1 MKLPDLPR
9 HSGVFVAGTDTGVG
23 KTLVAGAIARLLRR
37 EGRRVGVF
45 KPVAT
50 GCRHD
55 REGLVSSD
63 AEFLAWCAD
72 CEYPLSV
79 VTPVTYATPAAPAAC
94 ELVERRAVDLEHI
107 ANMYQYVCS
116 VSDVVVV
123 EGIGGVRVPISQ
135 GVEVLDLAAAMRLP
149 VVVVARPNLGT
160 INHTL
165 LTVGALRGAGL
176 KVAGVVV
183 SGYNAETADAAVEMA
198 PEIIAE
204 YGDVKILSLLPYDP
218 ESNVE
223 AGRLGAGTLE
233 VLDQVDWAR
242 IVQG

>member
-1 MKLPDLPR
+1 
-9 HSGVFVAGTDTGVG
+9 
-23 KTLVAGAIARLLRR
+23 
-37 EGRRVGVF
+37 
-45 KPVAT
+45 
-50 GCRHD
+50 
-55 REGLVSSD
+55 
-63 AEFLAWCAD
+63 
-72 CEYPLSV
+72 
-79 VTPVTYATPAAPAAC
+79 
-94 ELVERRAVDLEHI
+94 
-107 ANMYQYVCS
+107 
-116 VSDVVVV
+116 
-123 EGIGGVRVPISQ
+123 
-135 GVEVLDLAAAMRLP
+135 
-149 VVVVARPNLGT
+149 
-160 INHTL
+160 